1 MNERKLFQ
9 NGITLIALVISIIVM
24 LILAGVSLNATIG
37 DNGIIT
43 QAQNATYLQDCAKLE
58 EFLQSY
64 YVSHFDTL
72 PQDCNS
78 KVEALQS
85 NSESASWFWMP
96 KNNGF
101 GGLNYVVSSD
111 GQMCYF
117 IDKVNFE
124 AKSNSGITLKGG
136 KAGKGTYKD
145 YASFN
150 DVYGVT
156 SDLKVYYCS
165 SGKDSILGID
175 SSQLDIDDKDR
186 EVFAAGSSFSKLI
199 KNGEKVTVQDV
210 KKVTTIDINGNSGV
224 SLTDLY
230 NLTSLKKLTL
240 TNYEGSLEGI
250 QNAVQ
255 IEEIMLKNCTITN
268 YSALKELESK
278 IKRMYLYSIDDNEL
292 NKFCSDLSSANF
304 SNLESFGIVG
314 NLLYLDNMSKFYN
327 TEKSSRTITTT
338 EPLTNLSETTK
349 KAIKYMN
356 LQNNNIN
363 SLIGLT
369 DFSNIENLKVE
380 CNQLKTLQG
389 IENMSNLKNLCA
401 PMNNLGADEDSEKNP
416 NSDALSYINSSVK
429 LNFLHLQENQIK
441 WIGYIK
447 NQNVLNNLYLSG
459 NSKFDLASVS
469 EIAETYQRV
478 RSTSKTINSVY
489 LDYLVTSSNFSY
501 KNLTERDAEK
511 IAYLKNLDI
520 SKKNAVLYMDLSGS
534 TLSNEELN
542 VILRDYKNLNELN
555 LTGCTKL
562 ISFDFLKGKTNLQQI
577 CFSNTGITGD
587 EVSKLDTYATSL
599 KSFKCNNPNIDLTKM
614 QKTISRTDI
623 YYGKAGYTTYCG
635 AGIENYDL
643 KQQLSKCTEI
653 TYITTNSMNGTGIV
667 DLTNCTKLTNGY
679 FQDGGGTFILPSSIN
694 TIRSWYSGVNLDFR
708 NLQGKTIDN
717 VPLGHMWQNWNA
729 YKSELK
735 QLANYKIKVKNL
747 GLDIRVGN
755 YIDDDILSY
764 LNKIDIESID
774 FSGLSNQDN
783 FKFVVSSWK
792 DKLLNVKS
800 IKMTGVNLEN
810 LDFLKDNTNLTELSL
825 VDCHILDISGIENCV
840 NLKKLN
846 LSGTTNGFSNL
857 EPLKNMSVLEE
868 LNLNNCNGIYDNYN
882 DVQNLEI
889 LANLHK
895 NGTLN
900 KLYFSGNSSIIDWTP
915 LTNIGWQQESGSFK
929 K

>member
-1 MNERKLFQ
+1 
-9 NGITLIALVISIIVM
+9 
-24 LILAGVSLNATIG
+24 
-37 DNGIIT
+37 
-43 QAQNATYLQDCAKLE
+43 
-58 EFLQSY
+58 
-64 YVSHFDTL
+64 
-72 PQDCNS
+72 
-78 KVEALQS
+78 
-85 NSESASWFWMP
+85 
-96 KNNGF
+96 
-101 GGLNYVVSSD
+101 
-111 GQMCYF
+111 
-117 IDKVNFE
+117 
-124 AKSNSGITLKGG
+124 
-136 KAGKGTYKD
+136 
-145 YASFN
+145 
-150 DVYGVT
+150 
-156 SDLKVYYCS
+156 
-165 SGKDSILGID
+165 
-175 SSQLDIDDKDR
+175 
-186 EVFAAGSSFSKLI
+186 
-199 KNGEKVTVQDV
+199 
-210 KKVTTIDINGNSGV
+210 
-224 SLTDLY
+224 
-230 NLTSLKKLTL
+230 
-240 TNYEGSLEGI
+240 
-250 QNAVQ
+250 
-255 IEEIMLKNCTITN
+255 
-268 YSALKELESK
+268 
-278 IKRMYLYSIDDNEL
+278 
-292 NKFCSDLSSANF
+292 
-304 SNLESFGIVG
+304 
-314 NLLYLDNMSKFYN
+314 MSK
-327 TEKSSRTITTT
+327 
-338 EPLTNLSETTK
+338 
-349 KAIKYMN
+349 
-356 LQNNNIN
+356 
-363 SLIGLT
+363 
-369 DFSNIENLKVE
+369 
-380 CNQLKTLQG
+380 
-389 IENMSNLKNLCA
+389 LKNLCA
-401 PMNNLGADEDSEKNP
+401 PSNNLGADEVSEKNP

-447 NQNVLNNLYLSG
+447 NQNSLNNLYLSG

-478 RSTSKTINSVY
+478 RSTSKTINSEY

-501 KNLTERDAEK
+501 KNLTERDTEK

-534 TLSNEELN
+534 VLSNEELN
-542 VILRDYKNLNELN
+542 AILRDYKNLNELN

-562 ISFDFLKGKTNLQQI
+562 TSFDFLKGKTNLQQI

-587 EVSKLDTYATSL
+587 EVSKLDTYATGL

-623 YYGKAGYTTYCG
+623 YYGKTGYTTYCG

-729 YKSELK
+729 YKSELN

-747 GLDIRVGN
+747 GLDIRLGI
-755 YIDDDILSY
+755 YINDDILSY

-774 FSGLSNQDN
+774 FSGLPNQDN

-810 LDFLKDNTNLTELSL
+810 LDFLKENTNLTELSL
-825 VDCHILDISGIENCV
+825 VDCHISDISGIENCV

-900 KLYFSGNSSIIDWTP
+900 KLYFSGNSSIIDWTT

>member
-96 KNNGF
+96 KNNKF

-117 IDKVNFE
+117 IDKANFE

-304 SNLESFGIVG
+304 SSLENFGIVG
-314 NLLYLDNMSKFYN
+314 DLIYLDNMSVSYN
-327 TEKSSRTITTT
+327 TGKSSRTITTT

-389 IENMSNLKNLCA
+389 IENMSKLKNLCA
-401 PMNNLGADEDSEKNP
+401 PSNNLGADEVSEKNP

-447 NQNVLNNLYLSG
+447 NQNSLNNLYLSG

-478 RSTSKTINSVY
+478 RSTSKTINSEY

-501 KNLTERDAEK
+501 KNLTERDTEK

-520 SKKNAVLYMDLSGS
+520 SKKNVVVYMDLSGS
-534 TLSNEELN
+534 VLSNEELN
-542 VILRDYKNLNELN
+542 AILRDYKNLNELN

-562 ISFDFLKGKTNLQQI
+562 TSFDFLKGKTNLQQI
-577 CFSNTGITGD
+577 CFSNTGIIGD
-587 EVSKLDTYATSL
+587 EVSKLDTYATGL
-599 KSFKCNNPNIDLTKM
+599 RSFKCNNPNIDLTKM

-729 YKSELK
+729 YKSELN

-747 GLDIRVGN
+747 GLDIRLGI
-755 YIDDDILSY
+755 YINDDILSY

-774 FSGLSNQDN
+774 FSGLPNQDN

-810 LDFLKDNTNLTELSL
+810 LDFLKENTNLTELSL

-882 DVQNLEI
+882 NIQNLEI

-900 KLYFSGNSSIIDWTP
+900 NLYFSGNSSIIDWTP
-915 LTNIGWQQESGSFK
+915 LTNIGWQQESGSF
-929 K
+929 